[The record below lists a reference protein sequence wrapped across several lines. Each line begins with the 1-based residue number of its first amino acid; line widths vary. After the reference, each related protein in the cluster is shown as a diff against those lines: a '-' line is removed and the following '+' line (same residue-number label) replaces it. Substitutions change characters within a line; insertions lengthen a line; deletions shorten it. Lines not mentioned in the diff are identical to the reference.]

1 MTIKMGPLL
10 RHDGRYLTN
19 SLLFTSLNH
28 DTTGL
33 CCRWG
38 NGNLWAAWLCAH
50 PPPWSIV
57 LDHPC
62 CSAHPVD
69 RGAGLNCWRKPQ
81 AGWNFLLSWI
91 PNDSKQGS
99 RSWQPFG
106 VGKNAYKSF
115 RQAQWRAFTIFA
127 TNSSFLAVTAD
138 LQIQFS
144 IICNKYHV
152 IMHFLPKKRCYC
164 PKKALFCLKSFKKL
178 IVHKSQPILISQQN
192 HTWYLSFFYTS
203 KIFGE

>member
-1 MTIKMGPLL
+1 MKTNLSYTGWLRLVTGDSKEESMIFRHRQTLHYNIYIIIIIKPCFNIGSASKEEKIWHHHIHHHTIKMGPLL
-10 RHDGRYLTN
+10 RHDDRYLTN

-81 AGWNFLLSWI
+81 AGWNF
-91 PNDSKQGS
+91 
-99 RSWQPFG
+99 
-106 VGKNAYKSF
+106 
-115 RQAQWRAFTIFA
+115 
-127 TNSSFLAVTAD
+127 
-138 LQIQFS
+138 
-144 IICNKYHV
+144 
-152 IMHFLPKKRCYC
+152 
-164 PKKALFCLKSFKKL
+164 
-178 IVHKSQPILISQQN
+178 
-192 HTWYLSFFYTS
+192 
-203 KIFGE
+203 